1 MNLDVSEKTKF
12 IKYLTR
18 QGATIEDLNTIRAR
32 LSQVKGGKLLSAAK
46 GAAFVHTFI
55 LSDII
60 NNPGNRLN
68 DYPLACQRLHRSTP
82 EGEKFISGLI
92 SRVPIE
98 RIEYI
103 C

>member
-1 MNLDVSEKTKF
+1 MREKEYFSGCSQHPQRGCDLPDYVPYLDVSEKTKF

-60 NNPGNRLN
+60 NNPG
-68 DYPLACQRLHRSTP
+68 
-82 EGEKFISGLI
+82 KGLD
-92 SRVPIE
+92 RCCLGY
-98 RIEYI
+98 R
-103 C
+103 

>member
-1 MNLDVSEKTKF
+1 MTEKTQF

-32 LSQVKGGKLLSAAK
+32 LSQVKGGKLLSATK
-46 GAAFVHTFI
+46 KAAFVHTFI

-68 DYPLACQRLHRSTP
+68 SECLFEKLLFLTWDACQQYVNNIL
-82 EGEKFISGLI
+82 
-92 SRVPIE
+92 PI
-98 RIEYI
+98 
-103 C
+103 